1 MPSAYGGG
9 AGSPGT
15 MPRMYID
22 VFDRNPFGTNC
33 WLLAA
38 DESEDAVVVDPGF
51 EPDDVR
57 LLLERAGKR
66 PEAVLLTHAHMDH
79 AYAAGDLA
87 GDDVPVFIHQDDAVA
102 FEDLDEWNPGFD
114 NPLTPVKDLRRLVG
128 GEELAFAGFRIGAR
142 HTPGH
147 TPGHCSF
154 VTDATVIAGD
164 LVFAGSIGR
173 SDFPNSS
180 PRAMRESLAWF
191 LTLDDAVDVLP
202 GHGARTSVGRER
214 ASNPFL
220 VDLA

>member
-1 MPSAYGGG
+1 
-9 AGSPGT
+9 
-15 MPRMYID
+15 MYLE

-38 DESEDAVVVDPGF
+38 DGSGDAVVVDPGF
-51 EPDDVR
+51 EPEAINS
-57 LLLERAGKR
+57 LLERARKR
-66 PEAVLLTHAHMDH
+66 PAAVLLTHAHVDH
-79 AYAAGDLA
+79 AYAAGDFA

-102 FEDLDEWNPGFD
+102 FDDIEAWKPGFD
-114 NPLTPVKDLRRLVG
+114 NPLEPVKDLRRLAG
-128 GEELAFAGFRIGAR
+128 GDELSFAGFSIQVE

-147 TPGHCSF
+147 TPGHCCF

-180 PRAMRESLAWF
+180 SRAMRGSLRWF
-191 LTLDDAVDVLP
+191 LTLDDATEVLP
-202 GHGARTSVGRER
+202 GHGSRTTVGRER

-220 VDLA
+220 VDLD